1 MQNDQYIKI
10 GVVDDD
16 EDDFF
21 IIKEYIAAIGDKT
34 YIVQWCNNYASGIDS
49 IKRKECDLYFVDYR
63 LGNLTGVDLLKEIA
77 ALVGDTPIVLL
88 TGKGNKAIDIR
99 AMESGATD
107 YLVKTDLNTEKL
119 ERCIRYSLERAAALR
134 EVKARELKYRNLFE
148 NSRDAVFISD
158 HQLFISEKNEA
169 FVKLFGMNGNIHA
182 VHNLYEFIPDEDQK
196 EKLKRLIEKGEV
208 ISEVEIQVEGKDKNK
223 TPCLLSITPQ
233 TGSNGSAILHGIV
246 HDITNLKISELVNLQ
261 AEKLAAN
268 ERLVRILAHE
278 IRNPLNNI
286 SLSAENLRYAISE
299 EGTDKDLFNILQRNC
314 TRINQIIKELLNLT
328 KLMELT
334 FTKDSL
340 QDMLDESLA
349 ATGDRIN
356 LRHIEVKKNYPVEPF
371 YIHADRPKLIIAFNN
386 IILNAI
392 EAMPENKGLLQL
404 SLSGA
409 GDNYTVSIRD
419 NGCGVPPEYLN
430 KLFEPFFTM
439 KKNGMGLGLATSGS
453 IIQSHHGS
461 VRVESIV
468 DKGSHFMISFPAN
481 KEEVEEPALLQA
493 QTEVSQ

>member
-1 MQNDQYIKI
+1 MQNGQYIRI

-21 IIKEYIAAIGDKT
+21 IIKEYIAAMGDRT
-34 YIVQWCNNYASGIDS
+34 YSVHWCNNYASGIES
-49 IKRKECDLYFVDYR
+49 IKRNACDIYFVDYR
-63 LGNLTGVDLLKEIA
+63 LGNLTGIDLLKETA
-77 ALVGDTPIVLL
+77 AMGNDVPIVLL
-88 TGKGNKAIDIR
+88 TGKGNKSIDIR
-99 AMESGATD
+99 AMENGATD
-107 YLVKTDLNTEKL
+107 YLVKSDLNTEKL
-119 ERCIRYSLERAAALR
+119 ERCIRYSLDRSAALR
-134 EVKARELKYRNLFE
+134 EVRAREIKYRNLFE

-158 HQLFISEKNEA
+158 QQLFINEKNEA
-169 FVKLFGMNGNIHA
+169 FSKLFGMNGSANA
-182 VHNLYEFIPDEDQK
+182 PHNLFEFIPDEDQK
-196 EKLKRLIEKGEV
+196 EKLKKLIEKGEV
-208 ISEVEIQVEGKDKNK
+208 ISEVEIQIEGKDKTR

-233 TGSNGSAILHGIV
+233 PGSHGSAILHGIV
-246 HDITNLKISELVNLQ
+246 HDITNLKVAELVNLQ

-286 SLSAENLRYAISE
+286 SLSAENLRYSISE

-334 FTKDSL
+334 FVKDSL
-340 QDMLDESLA
+340 QEILDESLSIA
-349 ATGDRIN
+349 SDRIN
-356 LRHIEVKKNYPVEPF
+356 LRHIEVKKNYPDKPY
-371 YIHADRPKLIIAFNN
+371 YINADRPKLVIAFTN

-404 SLSGA
+404 SMSGS
-409 GDNYTVSIRD
+409 GDNFTVSIRD
-419 NGCGVPPEYLN
+419 NGCGIPPEYLN

-453 IIQSHHGS
+453 IVQSHHGS
-461 VRVESIV
+461 VRVESVV
-468 DKGSHFMISFPAN
+468 DKGTLFLISFPVY
-481 KEEVEEPALLQA
+481 KEEEEITHFSPTSSSLVL
-493 QTEVSQ
+493 